1 MSSLIESVARSIPL
15 QGIDFGYC
23 AVGEETAKSFTMHN
37 PSSSTI
43 RFSLISGE
51 NLFTVST
58 TQGKPS

>member
-23 AVGEETAKSFTMHN
+23 AVGDETAKSFTMHN

-43 RFSLISGE
+43 RYSLLSGE
-51 NLFTVST
+51 KLFKVDT
-58 TQGKPS
+58 T